1 MTKTGLEVCAKGRGR
16 GSKTHHGV
24 IQCLKALKT
33 SLRASSHNL
42 SRMHKDARAVERSD
56 KEAFYKA
63 ASQAMKQSA
72 AQAARNWLST

>member
-1 MTKTGLEVCAKGRGR
+1 MTHFFQLTAAVLNTAQSPVGRGR

-24 IQCLKALKT
+24 IQCLKALKDII
-33 SLRASSHNL
+33 
-42 SRMHKDARAVERSD
+42 HKDAGAVERSD

-63 ASQAMKQSA
+63 ASRAMKQSA